1 MGKIMLDVIF
11 DLSAVQLTVL
21 IIAAMLIGVNK
32 TAIPGLGVL
41 PVVMLTLVF
50 ETRMSTGVQL
60 GMLALA
66 DIVAVAYYRKQAD
79 WKILLR
85 LLPWALAGIALGS
98 VILRFIPTDGAIM
111 KRTIGAVVLV
121 LMVLSMIRK
130 RLAPEQIPG
139 GIGWAGFYG
148 IMLGSTTQLANAA
161 GPISSIYFLAM
172 KLPKEKYLGC
182 CAWFFLILNW
192 IKLPVFAFEGRV
204 TLDSVKLDLCML
216 PFIIFGGFLGI
227 VLLKKMP
234 QKIFETIIQLL
245 VLVASLRL
253 LWG

>member
-1 MGKIMLDVIF
+1 MFEAI
-11 DLSAVQLTVL
+11 LSLEPLQLCVL
-21 IIAAMLIGVNK
+21 IAAAMLIGVNK

-50 ETRMSTGVQL
+50 ETRLSTGVQL

-66 DIVAVAYYRKQAD
+66 DLIAVAYYRKHGD

-85 LLPWALAGIALGS
+85 LLPWALVGIAAGS
-98 VILRFIPTDGAIM
+98 LILRAIPAGGPGM
-111 KRTIGAVVLV
+111 KRMIGGIVLA
-121 LMVLSMIRK
+121 LMILNIIRK
-130 RLAPEQIPG
+130 RIAPEQIPS
-139 GIGWAGFYG
+139 GIGWSGFYG
-148 IMLGSTTQLANAA
+148 ILLGSTTQLANAA

-192 IKLPVFAFEGRV
+192 LKLPIFALEGRV
-204 TLDSVKLDLCML
+204 TWASLQLDLCMI
-216 PFIIFGGFLGI
+216 PFLILGGFLGI

-234 QKIFETIIQLL
+234 QKIFEAVVQLL
-245 VLVASLRL
+245 VLVASIRL
-253 LWG
+253 LIG

>member
-1 MGKIMLDVIF
+1 MLDVITSL
-11 DLSAVQLTVL
+11 DATQLAVL

-50 ETRMSTGVQL
+50 ETRMSTGIQL
-60 GMLALA
+60 GMLAMA
-66 DIVAVAYYRKQAD
+66 DVVAVAYYRKQAD

-85 LLPWALAGIALGS
+85 LLPWALGGIALGS
-98 VILRFIPTDGAIM
+98 VILRFIPTDGVVM
-111 KRTIGAVVLV
+111 KRTIGGIVLA
-121 LMVLSMIRK
+121 LMALSFIRK
-130 RLAPEQIPG
+130 KLDPEKIPS
-139 GIGWAGFYG
+139 GIGWSGFYG
-148 IMLGSTTQLANAA
+148 ILLGSTTQLANAA
-161 GPISSIYFLAM
+161 GPVSSIYFLSM

-204 TLDSVKLDLCML
+204 TLESVKLDLCML
-216 PFIIFGGFLGI
+216 PFIILGGFLGI
-227 VLLKKMP
+227 VLLQKLP
-234 QKIFETIIQLL
+234 QKIFENIIQVL
-245 VLVASLRL
+245 VVVASLRL

>member
-1 MGKIMLDVIF
+1 MFEAI
-11 DLSAVQLTVL
+11 LSLEPLQLGVL
-21 IIAAMLIGVNK
+21 IVAAMLIGVNK

-50 ETRMSTGVQL
+50 ETRLSTGVQL

-66 DIVAVAYYRKQAD
+66 DLIAVAYYRKHGD

-85 LLPWALAGIALGS
+85 LLPWALVGIAAGS
-98 VILRFIPTDGAIM
+98 LILRAIPAGGPGM
-111 KRTIGAVVLV
+111 KRMIGGIVLA
-121 LMVLSMIRK
+121 LMILNIVRK
-130 RLAPEQIPG
+130 RLAPEQIPS
-139 GIGWAGFYG
+139 GIGWSGFYG
-148 IMLGSTTQLANAA
+148 ILLGSTTQLANAA

-192 IKLPVFAFEGRV
+192 LKLPIFALEGRV
-204 TLDSVKLDLCML
+204 TWASLQLDLCMI
-216 PFIIFGGFLGI
+216 PFLILGGFLGI

-234 QKIFETIIQLL
+234 QKIFEAVVQLL
-245 VLVASLRL
+245 VLVASIRL
-253 LWG
+253 LIG

>member
-1 MGKIMLDVIF
+1 MLDVITSL
-11 DLSAVQLTVL
+11 DVTQLAVL

-50 ETRMSTGVQL
+50 ETRMSTGIQL
-60 GMLALA
+60 GMLAMA
-66 DIVAVAYYRKQAD
+66 DVVAVAYYRKQAD

-85 LLPWALAGIALGS
+85 LLPWALGGIALGS
-98 VILRFIPTDGAIM
+98 VILRFIPTDGVVM
-111 KRTIGAVVLV
+111 KRTIGGIVLA
-121 LMVLSMIRK
+121 LMALSFIRK
-130 RLAPEQIPG
+130 KLDPEKIPS
-139 GIGWAGFYG
+139 GIGWSGFYG
-148 IMLGSTTQLANAA
+148 ILLGSTTQLANAA
-161 GPISSIYFLAM
+161 GPVSSIYFLSM

-204 TLDSVKLDLCML
+204 TLESVKLDLCML
-216 PFIIFGGFLGI
+216 PFIILGGFLGI
-227 VLLKKMP
+227 VLLQKLP
-234 QKIFETIIQLL
+234 QKIFENIIQVL
-245 VLVASLRL
+245 VVVASLRL

>member
-1 MGKIMLDVIF
+1 MVWETF
-11 DLSAVQLTVL
+11 CSLSAVQLWVL
-21 IIAAMLIGVNK
+21 IIAAMLIGINK

-66 DIVAVAYYRKQAD
+66 DLVAVAYYRKQAD

-98 VILRFIPTDGAIM
+98 VILRFIPADGMVM
-111 KRTIGAVVLV
+111 KRTIGGVVLA
-121 LMVLSMIRK
+121 LMVLSFIRK
-130 RLAPEQIPG
+130 RVAPEKIPSG
-139 GIGWAGFYG
+139 VGWAGFYG
-148 IMLGSTTQLANAA
+148 ILLGSTTQLANAA
-161 GPISSIYFLAM
+161 GPVSSIYFLAM

-192 IKLPVFAFEGRV
+192 IKLPVFAWEGRV
-204 TLDSVKLDLCML
+204 TLESVKLDLCML
-216 PFIIFGGFLGI
+216 PFLILGGFLGI
-227 VLLKKMP
+227 VLLKKLP
-234 QKIFETIIQLL
+234 QKIFEIIIQAL
-245 VLVASLRL
+245 VVVASIRL
-253 LWG
+253 LMG

>member
-1 MGKIMLDVIF
+1 MFDVIT
-11 DLSAVQLTVL
+11 DLSAVQLGVL
-21 IIAAMLIGVNK
+21 IVAAMLIGINK

-79 WKILLR
+79 WRILLR

-98 VILRFIPTDGAIM
+98 VILRFIPTDGTVM
-111 KRTIGAVVLV
+111 KRTIGGLVLA
-121 LMVLSMIRK
+121 LMVLSVIRK
-130 RLAPEQIPG
+130 KLAPEKIPNG
-139 GIGWAGFYG
+139 VGWAGFYG

-192 IKLPVFAFEGRV
+192 IKLPVFALEGRV
-204 TLDSVKLDLCML
+204 TWESVKLDLCML
-216 PFIIFGGFLGI
+216 PVIIFGGFLGI

-234 QKIFETIIQLL
+234 QKIFETVIQIL

>member
-1 MGKIMLDVIF
+1 MFEAI
-11 DLSAVQLTVL
+11 LSLEPLQLGVL
-21 IIAAMLIGVNK
+21 IVAAMLIGVNK

-50 ETRMSTGVQL
+50 ETRLSTGVQL

-66 DIVAVAYYRKQAD
+66 DLIAVAYYRKHGD

-85 LLPWALAGIALGS
+85 LLPWALVGIAAGS
-98 VILRFIPTDGAIM
+98 LILRSIPAGGPGM
-111 KRTIGAVVLV
+111 KRMIGGIVLA
-121 LMVLSMIRK
+121 LMILNIVRK
-130 RLAPEQIPG
+130 RLAPEKIPS
-139 GIGWAGFYG
+139 GIGWSGFYG
-148 IMLGSTTQLANAA
+148 ILLGSTTQLANAA

-192 IKLPVFAFEGRV
+192 LKLPIFALEGRV
-204 TLDSVKLDLCML
+204 TWASLQLDLCMI
-216 PFIIFGGFLGI
+216 PFLILGGFLGI

-234 QKIFETIIQLL
+234 QKIFEAVVQLL
-245 VLVASLRL
+245 VLVASIRL
-253 LWG
+253 LIG

>member
-1 MGKIMLDVIF
+1 MWEIISS
-11 DLSAVQLTVL
+11 LSTTQLTVL
-21 IIAAMLIGVNK
+21 IIAAMLIGINK

-50 ETRMSTGVQL
+50 ETKMSTGIQL
-60 GMLALA
+60 GMLAMA

-79 WKILLR
+79 WRILLR
-85 LLPWALAGIALGS
+85 LLPWALAGIAVGS
-98 VILRFIPTDGAIM
+98 LILRFIPTDGVVM
-111 KRTIGAVVLV
+111 KRTIGGIVLA
-121 LMVLSMIRK
+121 LMVLSFIRK
-130 RLAPEQIPG
+130 RLAPEKIPG
-139 GIGWAGFYG
+139 GIAWSGFYG
-148 IMLGSTTQLANAA
+148 ILLGSTTQLANAA

-204 TLDSVKLDLCML
+204 TWESVKLDLCML
-216 PFIIFGGFLGI
+216 PMIIFGGFLGI
-227 VLLKKMP
+227 VLLRKLP
-234 QKIFETIIQLL
+234 QKIFEAIIQ
-245 VLVASLRL
+245 VLVVIASLRL

>member
-1 MGKIMLDVIF
+1 MLDVIF
-11 DLSAVQLTVL
+11 DLSAVQLTTL
-21 IIAAMLIGVNK
+21 IIAAMLIGINK

-79 WKILLR
+79 WKVVLR
-85 LLPWALAGIALGS
+85 LLPWALLGIALGS
-98 VILRFIPTDGAIM
+98 VILRFIPTDGTVM
-111 KRTIGAVVLV
+111 KRTIGGLVLA
-121 LMVLSMIRK
+121 LMVLSFVRK
-130 RLAPEQIPG
+130 KLAPEQIPSG
-139 GIGWAGFYG
+139 VGWSGFYG

-161 GPISSIYFLAM
+161 GPISSIYLLAM

-192 IKLPVFAFEGRV
+192 IKLPVFALEGRV

-234 QKIFETIIQLL
+234 QKIFETVIQVL
-245 VLVASLRL
+245 VIVASLRL

>member
-1 MGKIMLDVIF
+1 MLETISS
-11 DLSAVQLTVL
+11 LSLMQIVVL
-21 IIAAMLIGVNK
+21 IIGAMLIGINK

-66 DIVAVAYYRKQAD
+66 DLVAVSYYRKQAD

-98 VILRFIPTDGAIM
+98 LILRFIPTDGVVM
-111 KRTIGAVVLV
+111 KRTIGGIVLA
-121 LMVLSMIRK
+121 LMILSIIRK
-130 RLAPEQIPG
+130 KVAPEKIPT
-139 GIGWAGFYG
+139 GIGWSGFYG
-148 IMLGSTTQLANAA
+148 ILLGSTTQLANAA
-161 GPISSIYFLAM
+161 GPVSSIYFLAM

-192 IKLPVFAFEGRV
+192 IKLPIFALEGRV
-204 TLDSVKLDLCML
+204 TWESVKLDLCML
-216 PFIIFGGFLGI
+216 PFLIFGGFLGI
-227 VLLKKMP
+227 VLLKKLP
-234 QKIFETIIQLL
+234 QKIFEAIIQFL
-245 VLVASLRL
+245 VLIASLRL

>member
-1 MGKIMLDVIF
+1 MLDVITSL
-11 DLSAVQLTVL
+11 DVTQLVVL

-50 ETRMSTGVQL
+50 ETRMSTGIQL
-60 GMLALA
+60 GMLAMA
-66 DIVAVAYYRKQAD
+66 DVVAVAYYRKQAD

-85 LLPWALAGIALGS
+85 LLPWALGGIALGS
-98 VILRFIPTDGAIM
+98 VILRFIPTDGVVM
-111 KRTIGAVVLV
+111 KRTIGGIVLA
-121 LMVLSMIRK
+121 LMALSFIRK
-130 RLAPEQIPG
+130 KLDPEKIPS
-139 GIGWAGFYG
+139 GIGWSGFYG
-148 IMLGSTTQLANAA
+148 ILLGSTTQLANAA
-161 GPISSIYFLAM
+161 GPVSSIYFLSM

-204 TLDSVKLDLCML
+204 TLESVKLDLCML
-216 PFIIFGGFLGI
+216 PFIILGGFLGI
-227 VLLKKMP
+227 VLLQKLP
-234 QKIFETIIQLL
+234 QKIFENIIQML
-245 VLVASLRL
+245 VVVASLRL

>member
-1 MGKIMLDVIF
+1 MFDVIT
-11 DLSAVQLTVL
+11 DLSAVQLGVL
-21 IIAAMLIGVNK
+21 IVAAMLIGINK

-79 WKILLR
+79 WRILLR

-98 VILRFIPTDGAIM
+98 VILRFIPTDGTVM
-111 KRTIGAVVLV
+111 KRTIGGLVLA
-121 LMVLSMIRK
+121 LMVLSVIRK
-130 RLAPEQIPG
+130 KLAPEKIPNG
-139 GIGWAGFYG
+139 VGWAGFYG

-192 IKLPVFAFEGRV
+192 IKLPVFALEGRV
-204 TLDSVKLDLCML
+204 TCESVKLDICML
-216 PFIIFGGFLGI
+216 PVIIFGGFLGI

-234 QKIFETIIQLL
+234 QKIFETVIQTL
-245 VLVASLRL
+245 VIVASLRL